1 MPSNATYVFCLVQS
15 GKAPSLRG
23 LRTSI
28 PGAGPPRILPVESRL
43 WAVVADAPLEKFS
56 TESLE
61 RDLQDVETVSR
72 YALAHAEVIEFFF
85 RKSTVIPLKLLTLFS
100 TDERVRDHV
109 RGVRTRLTRL
119 FAELRGL
126 EEWGVRILVGEETRE
141 AAVTR
146 PSGRDY
152 LQTKKQLHDEAVR
165 PPQAGVRAARAALK
179 TLGRFAAKVRTDA
192 YPPPGRGR
200 PYVTGASFLVKAT
213 RRSAW
218 KREVSK
224 VGAALARQGHRL
236 EVNGPWPPYHFVSR

>member
-1 MPSNATYVFCLVQS
+1 MPSKATYVFCLVQS
-15 GKAPSLRG
+15 DKPPSLRG

-28 PGAGPPRILPVESRL
+28 PGAGPPRVFSVEKRL

-56 TESLE
+56 PESLE
-61 RDLQDVETVSR
+61 HDLQDVETVSR

-109 RGVRTRLTRL
+109 RGVRARITRL
-119 FAELRGL
+119 FAQLRGF
-126 EEWGVRILVGEETRE
+126 EEWGVRILVSEETR
-141 AAVTR
+141 ASAVTL

-152 LQTKKQLHDEAVR
+152 LQTKKQLHDETVR
-165 PPQAGVRAARAALK
+165 PPQAGIRAARSALK
-179 TLGRFAAKVRTDA
+179 TLGRFAAKVRSEA
-192 YPPPGRGR
+192 YPPAGPGR

-218 KREVSK
+218 KREVSR
-224 VGAALARQGHRL
+224 VGADLVRQGHRL
-236 EVNGPWPPYHFVSR
+236 EVSGPWPPYHFASR